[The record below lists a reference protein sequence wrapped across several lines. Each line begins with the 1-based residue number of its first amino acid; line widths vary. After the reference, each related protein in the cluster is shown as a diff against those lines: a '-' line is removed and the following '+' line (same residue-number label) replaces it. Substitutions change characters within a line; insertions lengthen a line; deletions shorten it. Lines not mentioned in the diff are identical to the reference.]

1 MTPVN
6 PLVINTTTQLTSPT
20 ITPAVS
26 GGLQPAILTDLLYT
40 PQYNQGDMQVPTIS
54 GGIAI
59 PLGALP
65 SVGYAHLVNTDQN
78 NWINILNAVSGATII
93 AKLPPK
99 GGRALLYL
107 GVAAPAA
114 IAVGGPAQMQ
124 YFLTV
129 GS

>member
-20 ITPAVS
+20 ITPGVS
-26 GGLQPAILTDLLYT
+26 GGLQPPTLTDFLYT
-40 PQYNQGDMQVPTIS
+40 PQYNQGEFVVPTAS
-54 GGIAI
+54 GGTAI
-59 PLGALP
+59 PLGVLP
-65 SVGYAHLVNTDQN
+65 SVGYMHLVNTDQN

-107 GVAAPAA
+107 GVSAPAA
-114 IAVGGPAQMQ
+114 VAIGGPAAMQ